1 MAIVSE
7 SKKDSSCSGRKRPNP
22 NKRKTVRKAELKSKL
37 MKLSDRRGFIAEV
50 ELRAPACSNHGKTDR
65 PVKKI
70 QRHFRCQESRDGQG
84 TDDAVFTRNVNPSKA
99 I

>member
-22 NKRKTVRKAELKSKL
+22 NKRKTVRKTVLKSKL
-37 MKLSDRRGFIAEV
+37 VKLSDRRGFIAKV
-50 ELRAPACSNHGKTDR
+50 ELRARACSHHGKTDR
-65 PVKKI
+65 PVKEF
-70 QRHFRCQESRDGQG
+70 QRHFRCQGMDRAQKMLSSL
-84 TDDAVFTRNVNPSKA
+84 TRNVNPSKA

>member
-1 MAIVSE
+1 MAIFTK
-7 SKKDSSCSGRKRPNP
+7 SKKKSSCSGRKRPNP

-37 MKLSDRRGFIAEV
+37 VKLSDRRGFIAKV

-65 PVKKI
+65 PVKKNP
-70 QRHFRCQESRDGQG
+70 ETLPLSRDGQG